1 MSEAA
6 AIEICCCS
14 GGMALGFRRAGIEF
28 SHAFDKD
35 PEAVAS
41 YEANLGHRPILID
54 VHDLLRMLERRSV
67 FIPGAV
73 DLIVA
78 DPPCVP
84 WSTAGLQ
91 KGLDDE
97 RDCLRPIIEIVKIL
111 RPRAFLLGNVPGL
124 EHANSQSALR
134 DTVGSLSYLG
144 YCVDEAVFDCADYG
158 VPQHR
163 VRPFW
168 FCHTGS
174 TCLSWPLPTHG
185 PPSRQQSLLGTELL
199 PWVTCRAAL
208 ESLPV
213 EEIGKLRRLK
223 PQLPSDKGGGHP
235 WSRADEPARAITARK
250 DAGHGGGDVLE
261 WPWDRPATTVS
272 SIATI
277 AQPGRTGRGNRAK
290 PYHSANAIVLS
301 ERARLRL
308 QGFPDDWKLLGKS
321 KGSRNAMLGMAMP
334 PPLAEAIGRSIANW
348 LQHTSAAKPRQV
360 AGRR

>member
-1 MSEAA
+1 MN

-28 SHAFDKD
+28 TLAFDKD

-41 YEANLGHRPILID
+41 YEANLGLRPIQID
-54 VHDLLRMLERRSV
+54 VHDLLRLLLAGISPV
-67 FIPGAV
+67 TGSI
-73 DLIVA
+73 DLVVA
-78 DPPCVP
+78 DPPCTP

-91 KGLDDE
+91 QGLADE
-97 RDCLRPIIEIVKIL
+97 RDCLRTIIEIVQIL

-124 EHANSQSALR
+124 EHCNAAGALAE
-134 DTVGSLSYLG
+134 TVGALSYQG
-144 YCVDEAVFDCADYG
+144 YCVDESVFDCAEYG

-174 TCLSWPLPTHG
+174 TCITWPLPTHG
-185 PPSRQQSLLGTELL
+185 PPSAQQALLGTELL
-199 PWVTCRAAL
+199 PWVTCREAL
-208 ESLPV
+208 RDLPV
-213 EEIGKLRRLK
+213 EEIGKIRRLV

-261 WPWDRPATTVS
+261 WPWDRPSTTVTEKGFVS
-272 SIATI
+272 QAGRNGRSGKKRD
-277 AQPGRTGRGNRAK
+277 AQ
-290 PYHSANAIVLS
+290 SANAIVLS

-308 QGFPDDWKLLGKS
+308 QGFPDDWKLIGKT
-321 KGSRNAMLGMAMP
+321 KGARSAMIGMAMP
-334 PPLAEAIGRSIANW
+334 PPLAEAIARSVMQW
-348 LQHTSAAKPRQV
+348 FERTTVAKRQI
-360 AGRR
+360 GSRR